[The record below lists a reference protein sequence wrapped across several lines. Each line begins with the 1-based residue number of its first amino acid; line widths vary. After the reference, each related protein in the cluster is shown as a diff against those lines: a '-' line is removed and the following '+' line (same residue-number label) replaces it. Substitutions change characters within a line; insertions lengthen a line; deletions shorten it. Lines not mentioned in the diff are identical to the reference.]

1 MRMIVNKKNRAPALN
16 PYTVLI
22 LGIVAVSTGSIFAR
36 RYIGCGLPA
45 LRAKF
50 TPQTFPITICCHL
63 L

>member
-1 MRMIVNKKNRAPALN
+1 MIVNKKNSAPALN

-45 LRAKF
+45 LWAKF
-50 TPQTFPITICCHL
+50 TP
-63 L
+63 